1 VNNKNKIIQYNQLSK
16 VITLVKKTDKTI
28 VLVTGVFDL
37 LHQGHIK
44 FLQKAKESGDILL
57 VGLESDERVKQ
68 IKGSNRP
75 IEDIRKRIEN
85 IIQLPFVDFAL
96 ALPSNFDSIE
106 RERFICIV
114 KPDILAVSSHT
125 QYLDKKKKIIEKYGG
140 KLIVVIKRDNKY
152 STTQIIKKSNY
163 KSRVP
168 NNS

>member
-1 VNNKNKIIQYNQLSK
+1 MNNKNKIIQYNQLFK
-16 VITLVKKTDKTI
+16 VISLVKKTNKTI

-44 FLQKAKESGDILL
+44 FLQKAKILGDILL

-75 IEDIRKRIEN
+75 IEDIGKRIEN

-106 RERFICIV
+106 RECFICIV

-125 QYLDKKKKIIEKYGG
+125 QHLDKKREIIEKYRG
-140 KLIVVIKRDNKY
+140 KLIVVMKRDNKY
-152 STTQIIKKSNY
+152 STTQIIK
-163 KSRVP
+163 
-168 NNS
+168 NSKY

>member
-1 VNNKNKIIQYNQLSK
+1 MNNKNKIIQYNQLFK
-16 VITLVKKTDKTI
+16 VISLVKKTNKTI

-44 FLQKAKESGDILL
+44 FLQKAQILGDILL

-75 IEDIRKRIEN
+75 IEDIGKRIEN

-125 QYLDKKKKIIEKYGG
+125 QHLDKKREIIEKYRG
-140 KLIVVIKRDNKY
+140 KLIVVMKRDNKY
-152 STTQIIKKSNY
+152 STTQIIK
-163 KSRVP
+163 
-168 NNS
+168 NSKY